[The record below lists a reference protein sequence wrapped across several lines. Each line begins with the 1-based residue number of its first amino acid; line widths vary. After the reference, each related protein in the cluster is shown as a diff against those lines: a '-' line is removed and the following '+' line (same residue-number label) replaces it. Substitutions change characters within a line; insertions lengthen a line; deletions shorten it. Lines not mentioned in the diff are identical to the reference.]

1 MLWSEKSSSS
11 IILNELE
18 YNNRLHIRRM
28 LMGYCCYEAGNLI
41 SLDGDSYC
49 LEDVITK
56 YEIDTDEKDEEYLVV
71 WIESEWV

>member
-1 MLWSEKSSSS
+1 
-11 IILNELE
+11 
-18 YNNRLHIRRM
+18 
-28 LMGYCCYEAGNLI
+28 MGYCCYEAGNLI